1 MDYKKKYFRNC
12 SNFHVGLISL
22 NVRNLDISSRAHRI
36 CSGLNS
42 AINNKS
48 NRCFILNK
56 TQICN

>member
-1 MDYKKKYFRNC
+1 MC
-12 SNFHVGLISL
+12 SKCRFDLNKL

-36 CSGLNS
+36 CSALKS

-56 TQICN
+56 TQIYN